1 MSQNPLVSI
10 IVRTK
15 DRPKL
20 LKRALQSIAGQTYRP
35 IEVVLVN
42 EGGCDPNLDEAKS
55 FLGDVSLTYEKL
67 EESAGRARAGNV
79 GIQHARG
86 EYIGFLDDDNALYP
100 EHVAVL
106 RDAFAGSD
114 CRVAYSDA
122 DAVTLSYDQNHDIV
136 IETADRELPS
146 RDFSSEMLLFEN
158 YIPFV
163 SLLFHGELLRTAG
176 GFDESLTAFSEW
188 ELLIRVASE
197 GSFHHCP
204 VRTAQSTCWSMCDKQ
219 AETEPEKKEDYL
231 RVLQKHAEKR
241 TAEAVYRYSMIQ
253 KQQYHA
259 SKEQKNGAFAE
270 KGQSGNSDDYQEH
283 LRRLESERQ
292 ACAGLIR
299 DLKSQLGEKNRYI
312 EEIEKSTGWKVLN
325 VYRKTLKLL
334 FAPPATKRE
343 RIYNVLMKSISVAI
357 DSGLGV
363 LSTKVKNTIKRT
375 LARKNIRREQYI
387 VPEIKPEPLSIIDTR
402 VSVVIPTHNAGTDF
416 IYALEKVKAQTGI
429 RDIEIIVLDS
439 GSSDETVRIAERYG
453 AEIIRMD
460 AATFNHGATRNLGAE
475 RASGEFILFMSQDAV
490 PVDDACVYRIV
501 TKMLKDA
508 KIAGASIRQIP
519 RSDADLFTSWQ
530 LWFYNTK
537 LLDYTRDKVVD
548 ISRKDVDRLS
558 SSETRKLMQLDNVF
572 SCFRKTVFDEFKF
585 LPLPYAED
593 LDLGMRLIRGG
604 YKLLFLSSAGVI
616 HSHNR
621 DAAYF
626 FRRGYLDAKTLIK
639 KLGIE
644 PHDWN
649 DTGIFS
655 FERFVEYIFSS
666 YQKVISVIHSLPL
679 TGIQQYTVDMLFPM
693 IKNLFCAEYRQPV
706 SAGDP
711 TLDMLF
717 KKIMATEWQSY
728 DTSRIKHDVLEQQY
742 FAFLDSFSEYLRQS
756 GINVSEG
763 NVSDFSSALYKLFA
777 WTAGSHLGNYIVYS
791 EKLKNIPAR
800 SDIESLL
807 ISEV

>member
-35 IEVVLVN
+35 IEVILVN
-42 EGGCDPNLDEAKS
+42 EGGCDPNLDEVKS
-55 FLGDVSLTYEKL
+55 FFGDVSLTYEKL
-67 EESAGRARAGNV
+67 EESAGGPRAGNV

-86 EYIGFLDDDNALYP
+86 EYIGFLDDDDALYP
-100 EHVAVL
+100 EHVAAL
-106 RDAFAGSD
+106 RDAFAGRD

-136 IETADRELPS
+136 IETADCELPS
-146 RDFSSEMLLFEN
+146 QDFSSEMLLFEN

-176 GFDESLTAFSEW
+176 GFDESIGDFSEW
-188 ELLIRVASE
+188 DLLIRVASE
-197 GSFHHCP
+197 SSFRHSP
-204 VRTAQSTCWSMCDKQ
+204 VRTAQITCRRMCDEP
-219 AETEPEKKEDYL
+219 AETEPEKEEDCL
-231 RVLQKHAEKR
+231 RVLRKHAERR
-241 TAEAVYRYSMIQ
+241 TAEAVYRYSMIK
-253 KQQYHA
+253 KQQCHA
-259 SKEQKNGAFAE
+259 LKEQRRGTCTGKE
-270 KGQSGNSDDYQEH
+270 QSGNSDDSQEH
-283 LRRLESERQ
+283 FRRLESERQ
-292 ACAGLIR
+292 VCAGLIR
-299 DLKSQLGEKNRYI
+299 DLKTQLGEKNRYI

-334 FAPPATKRE
+334 FAPPSTKRE
-343 RIYNVLMKSISVAI
+343 RIYNLLMKSISVAI

-387 VPEIKPEPLSIIDTR
+387 VPGIKPDSLTIIDTR

-416 IYALEKVKAQTGI
+416 RYTLEKIKTQKGI

-439 GSSDETVRIAERYG
+439 GSLDETERIAERYG
-453 AEIIRMD
+453 AEIIRVD
-460 AATFNHGATRNLGAE
+460 AAAFNHGATRNLGAE
-475 RASGEFILFMSQDAV
+475 RASGDFILFISQDAV
-490 PVDDACVYRIV
+490 PVDDTCVYRIV

-655 FERFVEYIFSS
+655 FERFTGYIFSS
-666 YQKVISVIHSLPL
+666 YQRVISVIHSLPL
-679 TGIQQYTVDMLFPM
+679 TGIQQYRVDMLFPL
-693 IKNLFCAEYRQPV
+693 IKNLFFADYRQPV

-711 TLDMLF
+711 SLDMLL
-717 KKIMATEWQSY
+717 KKLWPQNGKVMTHPVSNTMSLNSSILHSSTVSLNISVKVGSMFQREMSV
-728 DTSRIKHDVLEQQY
+728 TSPAHSISFLHGQRGLILEII
-742 FAFLDSFSEYLRQS
+742 LSIR
-756 GINVSEG
+756 
-763 NVSDFSSALYKLFA
+763 
-777 WTAGSHLGNYIVYS
+777 
-791 EKLKNIPAR
+791 KN
-800 SDIESLL
+800 
-807 ISEV
+807 